1 MRTIYLKSRKAIAAI
16 FTTIICLHPLFIYFG
31 LKLYSSRLVALFIG
45 IFITVHFLVKE
56 KAMYQ
61 VHLLM
66 FFLIIIVICVLS
78 MFLNSNIFILYLP
91 CFISASLLASF
102 GSSLL
107 YPPTTVET
115 FARMLVS
122 ELSPEEI
129 VYCRRVTMI
138 WILFFLLNG
147 TTALYTACCTSLAL
161 WSLYNG
167 LIAYIIMG
175 LLFGAELSYRS
186 WRFRRYAGL
195 PTDFLFKKLFPP
207 EA

>member
-1 MRTIYLKSRKAIAAI
+1 LKSRKIIAAI
-16 FTTIICLHPLFIYFG
+16 FAIIICLHPFFIYFG
-31 LKLYSSRLVALFIG
+31 LKIYSSRLVALFIG
-45 IFITVHFLVKE
+45 ILITIHFFVKD
-56 KAMYQ
+56 KSIYQ
-61 VHLLM
+61 VHLLIS
-66 FFLIIIVICVLS
+66 FLIIIAMCVLS
-78 MFLNSNIFILYLP
+78 AFLNSNIFILYLP
-91 CFISASLLASF
+91 CFISVILLASF
-102 GSSLL
+102 GYSLL

-115 FARMLVS
+115 FARILVS

-129 VYCRRVTMI
+129 IYCRRVTMI

-167 LIAYIIMG
+167 LIAYIVMG